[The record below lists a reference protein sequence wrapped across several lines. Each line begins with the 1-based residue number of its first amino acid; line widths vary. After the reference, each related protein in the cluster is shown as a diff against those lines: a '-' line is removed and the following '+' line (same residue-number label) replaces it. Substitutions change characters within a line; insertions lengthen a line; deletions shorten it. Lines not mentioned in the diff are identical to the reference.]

1 LEFIG
6 IGFLMNLNYYKK
18 KHYKEKNM
26 TRLKIARY
34 ALAILLLAP
43 LVGMSQTAV
52 LVDPSV
58 VESPAVGADLD
69 VSIQISQGKNI
80 AGYQFTLEFDNT
92 ALEYVTIVN
101 ADFLPAGAFA
111 IPPKVNGGK
120 VTLAATSLAGGTNGD
135 GALAK
140 ATFKVL
146 KKSDS
151 ALKLSGV
158 KLSDPDATAIASKSV
173 DGKIAS
179 ELAAVVTKR
188 PFGGQSLKLSA
199 TITKAGSP
207 VTALKAV
214 SQDAGIAKAGTFI
227 EYQVKFSNLSALK
240 VGGVYVHTADGQVI
254 GPSDAVQGMRLQA
267 DEDGGWIHSRL
278 SLTPVK
284 GKQIAAIT
292 VGTKVDSAPAGLFS
306 MFVDNI
312 QMTDGN
318 KTLQPIWLSSANAGD
333 TVATE
338 PYGDLIG
345 VESLDIGVSDDVK
358 IAVEPKN
365 KVVTI
370 WGKIKSVK

>member
-1 LEFIG
+1 MG
-6 IGFLMNLNYYKK
+6 IGFLMDLNYYKK

-43 LVGMSQTAV
+43 LIGMSQTAV

-254 GPSDAVQGMRLQA
+254 GPSDVVQGMRLQA

>member
-1 LEFIG
+1 
-6 IGFLMNLNYYKK
+6 MNLNYYKK

-26 TRLKIARY
+26 TRLKIAHY

-120 VTLAATSLAGGTNGD
+120 VTLAATSLAGGTWGD
-135 GALAK
+135 GTLAK

>member
-1 LEFIG
+1 
-6 IGFLMNLNYYKK
+6 MNLTCYKK
-18 KHYKEKNM
+18 KTLQGKKM

-34 ALAILLLAP
+34 TLAILLLAP
-43 LVGMSQTAV
+43 LVGISQTVV

-69 VSIQISQGKNI
+69 VNIKISQGNNI

-179 ELAAVVTKR
+179 ELAAVITKR

-278 SLTPVK
+278 SLTPIK

-333 TVATE
+333 TVAAE

>member
-1 LEFIG
+1 
-6 IGFLMNLNYYKK
+6 MDLNYYKK

-333 TVATE
+333 TVAAE

>member
-1 LEFIG
+1 MSKKFKVAFQGEKGAYSHLACLEIF
-6 IGFLMNLNYYKK
+6 
-18 KHYKEKNM
+18 
-26 TRLKIARY
+26 
-34 ALAILLLAP
+34 P
-43 LVGMSQTAV
+43 
-52 LVDPSV
+52 
-58 VESPAVGADLD
+58 
-69 VSIQISQGKNI
+69 
-80 AGYQFTLEFDNT
+80 
-92 ALEYVTIVN
+92 N
-101 ADFLPAGAFA
+101 ADVKACKTFDEAFMMAKESSEYKIVIPITNSSTGSIADMHYLLPKYKLQIHAEHFQKVSHNLLGIKNSKIQDIKAVRSHAQALSQCSKIILENNFKALVSADTAGSAKL
-111 IPPKVNGGK
+111 ISEKK
-120 VTLAATSLAGGTNGD
+120 DKREAA
-135 GALAK
+135 
-140 ATFKVL
+140 
-146 KKSDS
+146 
-151 ALKLSGV
+151 
-158 KLSDPDATAIASKSV
+158 
-173 DGKIAS
+173 IAS
-179 ELAAVVTKR
+179 ELAAVIIKR

-207 VTALKAV
+207 VTALKTI
-214 SQDAGIAKAGTFI
+214 SQDVGVAKAGTFI

-333 TVATE
+333 TVAAE

>member
-1 LEFIG
+1 MG
-6 IGFLMNLNYYKK
+6 IGFLMNLTCYKK
-18 KHYKEKNM
+18 KTLQGKKM

-34 ALAILLLAP
+34 TLAILLLAP
-43 LVGMSQTAV
+43 LVGISQTVV

-69 VSIQISQGKNI
+69 VNIKISQGNNI

-151 ALKLSGV
+151 TLKLSGV

-179 ELAAVVTKR
+179 ELAAVITKR

-199 TITKAGSP
+199 TIIKAGSP

-227 EYQVKFSNLSALK
+227 EYQVKFSNLSVLK

-278 SLTPVK
+278 SLTPIK

-333 TVATE
+333 TVAAE

>member
-1 LEFIG
+1 
-6 IGFLMNLNYYKK
+6 
-18 KHYKEKNM
+18 M
-26 TRLKIARY
+26 TRLKVARY
-34 ALAILLLAP
+34 TLAILLLAP
-43 LVGMSQTAV
+43 LVSMSQTAV

-58 VESPAVGADLD
+58 VESPAVGADLE
-69 VSIQISQGKNI
+69 VGIKISQGSNV

-92 ALEYVTIVN
+92 ALEYITIVN
-101 ADFLPAGAFA
+101 ANFLPAGAFA

-120 VTLAATSLAGGTNGD
+120 VTLAATSLAGGTSGD
-135 GALAK
+135 GTLAK
-140 ATFKVL
+140 ATFKIL

-158 KLSDPDATAIASKSV
+158 KLSDPDANAITSKSIN
-173 DGKIAS
+173 GKVAA
-179 ELAAVVTKR
+179 ELASVITKR

-199 TITKAGSP
+199 QVTKAGSP

-240 VGGVYVHTADGQVI
+240 VGGVYVHTSDGQVI
-254 GPSDAVQGMRLQA
+254 GPSDPAKGMRLQA

-278 SLTPVK
+278 SLTPVE

-306 MFVDNI
+306 MFIDNI

-333 TVATE
+333 TVAAE
-338 PYGDLIG
+338 PYGDLVG
-345 VESLDIGVSDDVK
+345 VESLDVGVSDDVK